1 MPKKTAITGRRF
13 PYGWGEDHRFWGMPF
28 GAPETRSYPI
38 PLNNISITSG
48 TATVRVRLK
57 GRTNDGQ
64 RSPDHHTRI
73 YLNDV
78 MIDDQ
83 LWEGQTIYDH
93 IASIPQT
100 LLQEGTNTVQVASV
114 GDTGAVVDQILVNW
128 IEIGYLDTYVAEDNM
143 LLFNAPTPG
152 AFQFEIK
159 NFASNNAV
167 AFDITDAENVIRI
180 KNAATY
186 KEKGAYTLAFKDT
199 AETQTRYL
207 ALTPSQYK
215 NRRALRPTCRRR
227 GSPRQTAPTTSLL
240 PIMIFMQG
248 LKNWRGIKGAKG
260 CGWLP

>member
-1 MPKKTAITGRRF
+1 MGIEAPEGRYKYRHRNF
-13 PYGWGEDHRFWGMPF
+13 LDFNFPYLYQPSPFLSNNGFPALFHAEEDSNYWQTIPYGWGEDHRFWGMPF

-78 MIDDQ
+78 TIDDQ
-83 LWEGQTIYDH
+83 LWEGQTVYDH

-128 IEIGYLDTYVAEDNM
+128 IEIGYLDTYVAEDNT

-186 KEKGAYTLAFKDT
+186 KEKGRLHACL
-199 AETQTRYL
+199 
-207 ALTPSQYK
+207 
-215 NRRALRPTCRRR
+215 
-227 GSPRQTAPTTSLL
+227 
-240 PIMIFMQG
+240 
-248 LKNWRGIKGAKG
+248 
-260 CGWLP
+260 